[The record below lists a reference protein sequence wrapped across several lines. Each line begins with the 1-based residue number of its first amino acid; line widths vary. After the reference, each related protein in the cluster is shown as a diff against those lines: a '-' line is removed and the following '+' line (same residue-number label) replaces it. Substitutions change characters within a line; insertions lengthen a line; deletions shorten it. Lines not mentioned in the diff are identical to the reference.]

1 MSIRDLRKYAEQT
14 NVRLIAGGIL
24 VLFIIGDGLIYLIYG
39 AGPAVMGVLCLL
51 VGLAPIVLIFL
62 ALLLMEWVVKRANR
76 E

>member
-14 NVRLIAGGIL
+14 TVRLIAGSVL
-24 VLFIIGDGLIYLIYG
+24 VLFIVGIGLIYVIYG
-39 AGPAVMGVLCLL
+39 SGPALMGSLCLL

-62 ALLLMEWVVKRANR
+62 ALQLMEWVVKRANR